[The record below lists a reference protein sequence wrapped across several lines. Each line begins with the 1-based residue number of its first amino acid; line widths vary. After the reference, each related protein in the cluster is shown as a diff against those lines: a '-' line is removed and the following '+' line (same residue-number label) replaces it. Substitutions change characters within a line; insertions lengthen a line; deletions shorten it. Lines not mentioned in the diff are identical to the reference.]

1 MKKFSGAKD
10 KTVPY
15 CGNCLTYTQHFG
27 QNQNHPHFLTMSGM
41 NCPKQN
47 LPANNLKN
55 KVFKTYPQNR
65 DTLNIKIF
73 LYFKF

>member
-1 MKKFSGAKD
+1 
-10 KTVPY
+10 
-15 CGNCLTYTQHFG
+15 
-27 QNQNHPHFLTMSGM
+27 MSGM

-73 LYFKF
+73 LYLNSSYIQTITLLEHSFKRKPIFQKIK

>member
-1 MKKFSGAKD
+1 
-10 KTVPY
+10 
-15 CGNCLTYTQHFG
+15 
-27 QNQNHPHFLTMSGM
+27 M
-41 NCPKQN
+41 NYPKQN

-73 LYFKF
+73 LYFKFQLYSNHYPAKAFL

>member
-1 MKKFSGAKD
+1 
-10 KTVPY
+10 
-15 CGNCLTYTQHFG
+15 
-27 QNQNHPHFLTMSGM
+27 M

-55 KVFKTYPQNR
+55 KVFKTYPQNG
-65 DTLNIKIF
+65 DAFNIKIF